1 VLGLLKRSLICS
13 LAYATESG
21 GRENVIDRSSELQ
34 TCDVSLVCGEDK
46 VSLGKT
52 RLKNQTS
59 LIRFL
64 VEVSALWRLSRRR
77 HGERK
82 EVKSWYSR

>member
-1 VLGLLKRSLICS
+1 MLGLLKRSLICS

-21 GRENVIDRSSELQ
+21 GRENVIDRSWELQ

-46 VSLGKT
+46 VGLAKT
-52 RLKNQTS
+52 RLKTRTS

-64 VEVSALWRLSRRR
+64 VEGIRLMEALAKNTWRARES
-77 HGERK
+77 
-82 EVKSWYSR
+82 